1 MISRSSVVIS
11 ITNCYIRVY
20 FTLFTDDLREM
31 GVTWRGRKWPTTDTD
46 GGIMVLDVSV
56 RNRRNE
62 VKNCVMDSSLSVD
75 HRMKAMRWEI
85 CKLRQRI
92 LLIWLIHSAGI
103 S

>member
-1 MISRSSVVIS
+1 
-11 ITNCYIRVY
+11 
-20 FTLFTDDLREM
+20 
-31 GVTWRGRKWPTTDTD
+31 
-46 GGIMVLDVSV
+46 MVLDVSV